1 MGSYTNVKGYPKT
14 VELKSDV
21 FGFAGNRIFKVTKD
35 EALSISKEFDLPT
48 DFKEYGD
55 DEDFYYF
62 NHGHGK
68 FHAVFWLPRP
78 IAQAE

>member
-21 FGFAGNRIFKVTKD
+21 FGYSGNRIFKVTKD
-35 EALSISKEFDLPT
+35 EALSISKEFKLPT

-55 DEDFYYF
+55 DEDFYYM
-62 NHGHGK
+62 NCGHGK
-68 FHAVFWLPRP
+68 KHIIFWLPRSA
-78 IAQAE
+78 AQGE